1 MNSLNLEVDLTLLI
15 LVAVANS
22 APQVMRWAS
31 RDRAFH
37 AVDNG
42 IRLADGRPLFGPS
55 KTWAGMIA
63 AILASSLAAPLLSMP
78 VDAGLHAGIAAMAGD
93 LLTSFLKR
101 RLGIG
106 PSMPAPGLD
115 QFAEAALPLLV
126 LRAFLKFS
134 WLDWLAILLVFVFG
148 ELVLAKILHRFG
160 LRDRPI

>member
-1 MNSLNLEVDLTLLI
+1 MTSLSLEIDLKLLI
-15 LVAVANS
+15 LVAIANS

-31 RDRAFH
+31 RDRIFR
-37 AVDNG
+37 AVDEG
-42 IRLADGRPLFGPS
+42 IQLADGRPLFGPS

-63 AILASSLAAPLLSMP
+63 AILASSLTAPLLSMS

-101 RLGIG
+101 RLGIS

-126 LRAFLKFS
+126 LRNFLPFS
-134 WLDWLAILLVFVFG
+134 WLDLLAVLLAFIFG
-148 ELVLAKILHRFG
+148 ELALAKILHHFG

>member
-1 MNSLNLEVDLTLLI
+1 MSYLNLEVDFKLLI

-31 RDRAFH
+31 RGCVFR

-42 IRLADGRPLFGPS
+42 IRLADGKFLFGPS

-63 AILASSLAAPLLSMP
+63 AILASSLTAPLLSMP

-93 LLTSFLKR
+93 LLTSFMKR

-126 LRAFLKFS
+126 LRTFLTFS
-134 WLDWLAILLVFVFG
+134 WLDLLAVLLAFIFG
-148 ELVLAKILHRFG
+148 ELALAKILHHFG